1 MAPNIIYGIR
11 MLLHLS
17 SGNVL
22 KTLTLPM
29 VEGKS
34 LQIALMILENGWIWT
49 YKTPL
54 KNLSF

>member
-1 MAPNIIYGIR
+1 